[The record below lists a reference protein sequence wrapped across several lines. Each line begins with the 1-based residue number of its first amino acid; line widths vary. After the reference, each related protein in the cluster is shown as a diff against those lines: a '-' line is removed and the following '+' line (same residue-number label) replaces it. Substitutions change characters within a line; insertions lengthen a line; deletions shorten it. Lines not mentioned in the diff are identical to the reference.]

1 MGVKAPMG
9 IQRFYYIAY
18 PTGLII
24 AFGVY
29 YLSCLASA
37 PPGME
42 KGTGWMEPKDY
53 VEDSDV
59 SGGEGYNTIDA
70 VGIAEK
76 GAVAVTKADVGE
88 KGSY

>member
-9 IQRFYYIAY
+9 IHRFYYIAY
-18 PTGLII
+18 PVGLII

-29 YLSCLASA
+29 YFSCLASN

-42 KGTGWMEPKDY
+42 KGGGWMEPKDY
-53 VEDSDV
+53 IEDSDV

-70 VGIAEK
+70 VGLAEK
-76 GAVAVTKADVGE
+76 GAVAVTKANVDE

>member
-1 MGVKAPMG
+1 
-9 IQRFYYIAY
+9 
-18 PTGLII
+18 
-24 AFGVY
+24 
-29 YLSCLASA
+29 
-37 PPGME
+37 ME
-42 KGTGWMEPKDY
+42 KGIGWMEPKDY